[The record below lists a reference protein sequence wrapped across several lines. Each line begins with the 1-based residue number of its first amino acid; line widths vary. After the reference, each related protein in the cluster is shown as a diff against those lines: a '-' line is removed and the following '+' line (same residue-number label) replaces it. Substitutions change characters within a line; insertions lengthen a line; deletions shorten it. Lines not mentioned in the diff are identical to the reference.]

1 MRYDWKILDYINNI
15 NIDSKNKCKKYETI
29 KNNKEQYI
37 KYCNKTVTNKEGK
50 VLPLCYVDVTKNQN
64 GNIYNCNS
72 VNEGNDYQKLQNFYT
87 GLKQSQYTFNQD
99 SIERKNNS
107 NNGSII
113 YNMFHFLNSY
123 NPILLKNK
131 IKKLEDKIKD
141 LENKSI

>member
-1 MRYDWKILDYINNI
+1 MQELLRYFVDRAPWHPHG
-15 NIDSKNKCKKYETI
+15 CHG
-29 KNNKEQYI
+29 
-37 KYCNKTVTNKEGK
+37 EGK

-99 SIERKNNS
+99 SIEKRNDS